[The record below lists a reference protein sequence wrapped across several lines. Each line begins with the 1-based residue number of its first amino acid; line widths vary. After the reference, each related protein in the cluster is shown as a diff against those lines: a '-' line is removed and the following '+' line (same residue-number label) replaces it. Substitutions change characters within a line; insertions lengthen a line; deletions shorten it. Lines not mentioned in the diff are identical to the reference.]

1 MTEKV
6 KTETELQAWDAY
18 FAAALELGKTGV
30 AGASTS
36 EFLDKV
42 VKQAAEIADRMI
54 VARRKRA

>member
-18 FAAALELGKTGV
+18 FAAALELGRTGV
-30 AGASTS
+30 SGANTG
-36 EFLDKV
+36 EFLDKI

-54 VARRKRA
+54 VARRRRT